1 MEECWSNDKK
11 LAAAGWVVR
20 EGRDKSRRSVRVV
33 LVDDEDGQARALKT
47 TLLDREDVSRDLN
60 KKLRDALRYRNAGFT
75 ASLHVAAS
83 EPPIRPGTLYI
94 TYDARDGKAL
104 LPIPCREGQP
114 RCAPASPAPRAGYAC
129 YLCS

>member
-1 MEECWSNDKK
+1 MEEGWSNDKR

-60 KKLRDALRYRNAGFT
+60 KKLGDAPRYRNAGFT
-75 ASLHVAAS
+75 ASLDVAAAD
-83 EPPIRPGTLYI
+83 PPIRP
-94 TYDARDGKAL
+94 DRKSVVSGKSVSL
-104 LPIPCREGQP
+104 RIVLGGRRIHKKKK
-114 RCAPASPAPRAGYAC
+114 
-129 YLCS
+129 

>member
-33 LVDDEDGQARALKT
+33 LVDDEDGQARARKT

-60 KKLRDALRYRNAGFT
+60 KKLGDPLRYRNAGFT
-75 ASLHVAAS
+75 AVTPDQRRVGA
-83 EPPIRPGTLYI
+83 EWVC
-94 TYDARDGKAL
+94 
-104 LPIPCREGQP
+104 PCQGLGWTQQ
-114 RCAPASPAPRAGYAC
+114 
-129 YLCS
+129 

>member
-60 KKLRDALRYRNAGFT
+60 KTLGNAHRSRNAGFT
-75 ASLHVAAS
+75 ESLDVAAAD
-83 EPPIRPGTLYI
+83 PPIRPGT
-94 TYDARDGKAL
+94 TYTPYVDCDRKA
-104 LPIPCREGQP
+104 PIPNTHHP
-114 RCAPASPAPRAGYAC
+114 
-129 YLCS
+129 

>member
-60 KKLRDALRYRNAGFT
+60 KKLGDALRYRNAGFT
-75 ASLHVAAS
+75 ASLDVAAAA
-83 EPPIRPGTLYI
+83 PPIRPETLSLA
-94 TYDARDGKAL
+94 YDAGYGKAL
-104 LPIPCREGQP
+104 RPIPF
-114 RCAPASPAPRAGYAC
+114 CAGTPPCDTCPPAPMQRT
-129 YLCS
+129 